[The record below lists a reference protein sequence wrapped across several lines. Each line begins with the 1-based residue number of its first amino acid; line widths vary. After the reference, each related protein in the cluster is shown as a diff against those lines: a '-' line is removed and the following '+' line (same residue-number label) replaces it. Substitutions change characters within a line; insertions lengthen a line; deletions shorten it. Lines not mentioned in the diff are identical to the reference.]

1 MNQESPLFK
10 QVTIIGVGLIG
21 GSLGMAIKKNRV
33 AQEVVGLSHRHTSL
47 VYALKNNAI
56 DKAFYDIKKAVEH
69 ADLVV
74 MATPVNSI
82 VTLLPTVARFLKRGC
97 VVTDV
102 GSTKAVIVE
111 TAEKNLTSAFFVGSH
126 PLAGSEKRGAE
137 FASPDLFQNSLC
149 IMTPNERTNRFA
161 EERVRALWTR
171 LGADVK
177 TLAPPEHDKIL
188 AYISHLPH
196 LVAYALMGAIPSEYL
211 PYGAQGLK
219 DTTRIASSSVH
230 MWNDICMMNSKNVIH
245 SLDELVKTLSLLRK
259 YIIARDEQNL
269 FETFRKA
276 KAKRDTLDS
285 PSKDTEPKTSEQT
298 TQVVNP

>member
-1 MNQESPLFK
+1 MNQESPLFR
-10 QVTIIGVGLIG
+10 QITIIGVGLIG

-33 AQEVVGLSHRHTSL
+33 AQEVVGLSQQHTSL

-82 VTLLPTVARFLKRGC
+82 VSLLPMVGRYLKRGC

-102 GSTKAVIVE
+102 GSTKAAIVE

-126 PLAGSEKRGAE
+126 PLAGSEKKGAE
-137 FASPDLFQNSLC
+137 FAAPDLFQNSLC

-161 EERVRALWTR
+161 DERVRFLWTR
-171 LGADVK
+171 LGAVVK
-177 TLAPPEHDKIL
+177 TMPPAEHDKIL

-196 LVAYALMGAIPSEYL
+196 LAAYALMGTIPSEYL
-211 PYGAQGLK
+211 PYAAQGLK

-230 MWNDICMMNSKNVIH
+230 MWNDICMLNSKNVLH

-259 YIIARDEQNL
+259 YIVARDEQNL
-269 FETFRKA
+269 IETFKKA
-276 KAKRDTLDS
+276 KSKRDAM
-285 PSKDTEPKTSEQT
+285 EPGQIS
-298 TQVVNP
+298 N

>member
-1 MNQESPLFK
+1 MNQETPLFR
-10 QVTIIGVGLIG
+10 QVTLIGVGLIG

-82 VTLLPTVARFLKRGC
+82 VSLLPTVARHLKRGC
-97 VVTDV
+97 IVTDV
-102 GSTKAVIVE
+102 GSTKAAIVE
-111 TAEKNLTSAFFVGSH
+111 TAEKNFPSSSFFVGSH
-126 PLAGSEKRGAE
+126 PLAGSEKKGAE
-137 FASPDLFQNSLC
+137 FASAELFTNSLC

-161 EERVRALWTR
+161 EERVRAFWGR
-171 LGADVK
+171 LGAVVK
-177 TLAPPEHDKIL
+177 TLSPIEHDKIL

-196 LVAYALMGAIPSEYL
+196 LLAYALIGIVPEAYL
-211 PYGAQGLK
+211 PYAAQGLK

-230 MWNDICMMNSKNVIH
+230 VWNDICMMNSKNVIH
-245 SLDELVKTLSLLRK
+245 SLDELVKTLSLIRK

-269 FETFRKA
+269 IETFKKA
-276 KAKRDTLDS
+276 KGKRDTI
-285 PSKDTEPKTSEQT
+285 EPGIELKNS
-298 TQVVNP
+298 

>member
-1 MNQESPLFK
+1 MNQESPLFR

-82 VTLLPTVARFLKRGC
+82 VSLLPMVGRYLKRGC
-97 VVTDV
+97 IVTDV
-102 GSTKAVIVE
+102 GSTKAAIVE

-149 IMTPNERTNRFA
+149 LMTPNERTNRFA
-161 EERVRALWTR
+161 DERVRALWIR
-171 LGADVK
+171 LGAVVK
-177 TLAPPEHDKIL
+177 TLPPSEHDKIL

-211 PYGAQGLK
+211 SYAAQGLK
-219 DTTRIASSSVH
+219 DTTRIASSSAH
-230 MWNDICMMNSKNVIH
+230 IWNDICLLNSQNVLH

-259 YIIARDEQNL
+259 YIVARDEQNL
-269 FETFRKA
+269 IETFKKA
-276 KAKRDTLDS
+276 KSKRDAMDS
-285 PSKDTEPKTSEQT
+285 
-298 TQVVNP
+298 NPTPT

>member
-1 MNQESPLFK
+1 MNPESPLFR

-21 GSLGMAIKKNRV
+21 GSLGMAIKKHKA

-56 DKAFYDIKKAVEH
+56 DKAFYDMKKAVEY

-82 VTLLPTVARFLKRGC
+82 ATLLPTVARFVKRGC
-97 VVTDV
+97 IVTDV
-102 GSTKAVIVE
+102 GSTKAAIVE
-111 TAEKNLTSAFFVGSH
+111 SAEKHFTSAFFVGSH

-137 FASPDLFQNSLC
+137 FASADLFQNSLC
-149 IMTPNERTNRFA
+149 LMTPNERTNRFA
-161 EERVRALWTR
+161 DERVRALWTR
-171 LGADVK
+171 LGAVVK
-177 TLAPPEHDKIL
+177 TLPPGEHDKIL

-196 LVAYALMGAIPSEYL
+196 LVAYALMGVIPAEYL
-211 PYGAQGLK
+211 PYAAQGLK

-230 MWNDICMMNSKNVIH
+230 MWNDISMMNSKNVVH

-259 YIIARDEQNL
+259 YIVARDEQNL
-269 FETFRKA
+269 IESFK
-276 KAKRDTLDS
+276 KSKSKRDSLDQ
-285 PSKDTEPKTSEQT
+285 PQT
-298 TQVVNP
+298 T